1 MDIRTEISPS
11 EVMKKEASTN
21 AEAAQSAGTSE
32 NARESACRE
41 LGSRILYTCRSE
53 VCARFPFFSPGIAAL
68 SCEVISRE
76 KSRRTDLQEIHGI
89 GTDRSTETGI
99 SAYSVS
105 LPVPS
110 PLFPGKSKETV
121 VEPCLRSGSRA
132 FVKGKYTGRS
142 VGIFCRRKEATWP
155 GFGIFWR
162 KAFICGGI
170 VPSA

>member
-76 KSRRTDLQEIHGI
+76 KAGEQTCRKFTESAQTEAGFLQILCF
-89 GTDRSTETGI
+89 S
-99 SAYSVS
+99 SVS
-105 LPVPS
+105 GRKSGALKRGYLHI
-110 PLFPGKSKETV
+110 LFH
-121 VEPCLRSGSRA
+121 CLYLHPFSQE
-132 FVKGKYTGRS
+132 KK
-142 VGIFCRRKEATWP
+142 
-155 GFGIFWR
+155 
-162 KAFICGGI
+162 
-170 VPSA
+170 

>member
-89 GTDRSTETGI
+89 GTD
-99 SAYSVS
+99 
-105 LPVPS
+105 
-110 PLFPGKSKETV
+110 
-121 VEPCLRSGSRA
+121 GSRILSLIHILNISWREA
-132 FVKGKYTGRS
+132 HAKIPGV
-142 VGIFCRRKEATWP
+142 CRY
-155 GFGIFWR
+155 
-162 KAFICGGI
+162 
-170 VPSA
+170 S

>member
-11 EVMKKEASTN
+11 EVMKNEASTN

-89 GTDRSTETGI
+89 GTD
-99 SAYSVS
+99 
-105 LPVPS
+105 
-110 PLFPGKSKETV
+110 
-121 VEPCLRSGSRA
+121 GSRVYTVEGNSGDA
-132 FVKGKYTGRS
+132 CKIRSYPLDYACIKGYGLMN
-142 VGIFCRRKEATWP
+142 WN
-155 GFGIFWR
+155 
-162 KAFICGGI
+162 
-170 VPSA
+170 

>member
-89 GTDRSTETGI
+89 GTVNPESI
-99 SAYSVS
+99 SAV
-105 LPVPS
+105 
-110 PLFPGKSKETV
+110 
-121 VEPCLRSGSRA
+121 
-132 FVKGKYTGRS
+132 
-142 VGIFCRRKEATWP
+142 
-155 GFGIFWR
+155 
-162 KAFICGGI
+162 
-170 VPSA
+170 